1 MKNIF
6 NKKIKSKDG
15 KVVAQNFAYL
25 SFLQIAGYVFPLLT
39 IPYLARTIGAEG
51 FGRISFASAV
61 IAWVRTIV
69 DWGFLFTATRDVA
82 QNREDKEK
90 VSEIFSN
97 VLWARLL
104 LSVVSG
110 LGLLL
115 LTISIP
121 TFREHTTIL
130 AVSFLMVPGHIF
142 FPDWFF
148 QGIEKMKYTTIF
160 NLCIKFIFT
169 IAVFIFIRE
178 KGDYIYQPLLTSIG
192 YLLCGIGAFYLIVYK
207 WGYSIRCPQMR
218 KILSTL
224 KDSTDVF
231 INNLMPNLY
240 NSLSI
245 VLLGVWGGPVA
256 NGIYFG
262 GTKFVEIFRNLHQV
276 LSRAFFPFLSRHKD
290 KHRMFAFLN
299 IGSASIG
306 VIIMILFAPLIINV
320 LMGDEFEDSVG
331 VLRVLALSL
340 IFLSISDTYGTNYLI
355 INHQERNLR
364 NCTMFFSVIG
374 MLLAIPL
381 IKNFTYM
388 GVAMTILICRF
399 FLGTSAFMLAV
410 LHKRKHDC

>member
-1 MKNIF
+1 M
-6 NKKIKSKDG
+6 
-15 KVVAQNFAYL
+15 AQNFAYL
-25 SFLQIAGYVFPLLT
+25 TFLQIAGYVFPLLT

-61 IAWVRTIV
+61 IVWVQTIV

-82 QNREDKEK
+82 QNRDDKEK

-97 VLWARLL
+97 VLWTRLL
-104 LSVVSG
+104 LCILSG
-110 LGLLL
+110 FGLVL

-121 TFREHTTIL
+121 TFREHAVIL

-148 QGIEKMKYTTIF
+148 QGVEKMKYTTIF

-178 KGDYIYQPLLTSIG
+178 KSDYIYQPLLTSIG
-192 YLLCGIGAFYLIVYK
+192 YLVCGIGAFYLIVYK
-207 WGYSIRCPQMR
+207 WGYSIRPPKTR
-218 KILSTL
+218 KILLTL
-224 KDSTDVF
+224 KGSTDVF

-240 NSLSI
+240 NSLSV

-256 NGIYFG
+256 NGVYFG
-262 GTKFVEIFRNLHQV
+262 GKKFVEIFRNLHHV

-290 KHRMFAFLN
+290 KHRMFALIN
-299 IGSASIG
+299 IGSASFG
-306 VIIMILFAPLIINV
+306 AIIMIIFAPQIIRL

-340 IFLSISDTYGTNYLI
+340 IFLSVSNTYGTNYLI
-355 INHQERNLR
+355 INHQERSLR

-374 MLLAIPL
+374 MLLAVPL
-381 IKNFTYM
+381 IKNYTYI
-388 GVAMTILICRF
+388 GVALTILICRF
-399 FLGTSAFMLAV
+399 FLGTSAFILVV
-410 LHKRKHDC
+410 LHKRKHAC

>member
-104 LSVVSG
+104 LCSVSG
-110 LGLLL
+110 LGLFL
-115 LTISIP
+115 LTILIP
-121 TFREHTTIL
+121 TFREHAVIL
-130 AVSFLMVPGHIF
+130 AISFLMVPGHIF

-148 QGIEKMKYTTIF
+148 QGVEKMKYTTIF
-160 NLCIKFIFT
+160 NLSIKLIFT

-178 KGDYIYQPLLTSIG
+178 KSDYIYQPLLTSIG

-207 WGYSIRCPQMR
+207 WGYNIRPPKMR
-218 KILSTL
+218 KIISTL
-224 KDSTDVF
+224 KGSTDVF

-240 NSLSI
+240 NSLSV

-256 NGIYFG
+256 NGIYYG
-262 GTKFVEIFRNLHQV
+262 GKKFVEIFRNLHQV
-276 LSRAFFPFLSRHKD
+276 FSRAFFPFLSRHKD
-290 KHRMFAFLN
+290 KHTMFALIN
-299 IGSASIG
+299 IGTASLGAITM
-306 VIIMILFAPLIINV
+306 IIFAPMIINV
-320 LMGDEFEDSVG
+320 LMGDEFEGSVG
-331 VLRVLALSL
+331 VLRVLAVSM
-340 IFLSISDTYGTNYLI
+340 IFLSISNTYGTNYLI
-355 INHQERNLR
+355 INHQERILR
-364 NCTMFFSVIG
+364 NSTMFFSVIG

-381 IKNFTYM
+381 IKNYTYM

>member
-1 MKNIF
+1 MRIIF

-25 SFLQIAGYVFPLLT
+25 TFLQFAGYVFPILT

-61 IAWVRTIV
+61 IVWVQTLV

-82 QNREDKEK
+82 QNREDKDK

-104 LSVVSG
+104 LCIISG
-110 LGLLL
+110 IGLSLL
-115 LTISIP
+115 IISIP
-121 TFREHTTIL
+121 TFREHAVIL
-130 AVSFLMVPGHIF
+130 GISFLMVPGHIF

-148 QGIEKMKYTTIF
+148 QGVEKMKYTTLF
-160 NLCIKFIFT
+160 NLTIKFIFT

-178 KGDYIYQPLLTSIG
+178 KSDYIYQPLLTSIG
-192 YLLCGIGAFYLIVYK
+192 YLVCGIGAFYLIVYK
-207 WGYSIRCPQMR
+207 WGYSIRPPKMG

-224 KDSTDVF
+224 KGSTDVF

-245 VLLGVWGGPVA
+245 VLLGIWGGPVA

-262 GTKFVEIFRNLHQV
+262 GQKFVEIFRNLHQV

-290 KHRMFAFLN
+290 KHRMFVLIN
-299 IGSASIG
+299 IGSASLG
-306 VIIMILFAPLIINV
+306 AVIMIVLAPLIINV
-320 LMGDEFEDSVG
+320 LMGDEFEGSVD
-331 VLRVLALSL
+331 VFRILVLSL
-340 IFLSISDTYGTNYLI
+340 IFLSISNTYGTNYLI

-364 NCTMFFSVIG
+364 NSTMFFSVIG
-374 MLLAIPL
+374 MLMAIPL
-381 IKNFTYM
+381 IKNYTYL

-399 FLGTSAFMLAV
+399 FLGASAFLLAV
-410 LHKRKHDC
+410 LYKRKHGY